1 MNNKNT
7 FDELLHNYSDKWH
20 INFNDMLVMEQG
32 PSPEPPSDEEIQ
44 PPDAPNNANTQPINP
59 DNTELDPSIQQP
71 DNSALPPLDQTDQT
85 DTEQNPDNTI
95 SNERDVMLIKLIY
108 KALTID
114 IDPSQYSDLLEIK
127 EIDNKNASQVLEQL
141 QQIINQ
147 Y

>member
-1 MNNKNT
+1 MNNKKT

-20 INFNDMLVMEQG
+20 INLNDDMLVMEQG

-44 PPDAPNNANTQPINP
+44 SSDTPPNNANTQPINP

-71 DNSALPPLDQTDQT
+71 DNSALPPLDQTDA
-85 DTEQNPDNTI
+85 EQNSDNII

-127 EIDNKNASQVLEQL
+127 EIDNKNASQVLDQL